1 MAASESELEP
11 FRPELHPE
19 QVVAG
24 DVQLQIAT
32 CGAGPPLLFL
42 HGVGRALRDVAPL
55 AQSFSFGRKLFAL
68 DHRGHGR
75 SSHQA
80 DYRVVDYV
88 RDAAELLRSRIA
100 QPTVIYGHSLGALT
114 AAAVAATVP
123 DLVAAVILEDP
134 PSAAFLDR
142 LEETPYHA
150 QFSAM
155 QRLAGRKGTVA
166 EIAKE
171 LAEVQLPAAGGGT
184 VRLGD
189 ARDATSVRFSA
200 RCLMDLDPAVWSP
213 LLDRQ
218 WLEGYDV
225 EGVFRGIRCP
235 ALLLCGDAAKG
246 GMLPAEDAD
255 RISAW
260 LPDGLRVDF
269 PGAGHL
275 LHWMETEKV
284 LRSTHG
290 FLQSF

>member
-1 MAASESELEP
+1 MAASEAELEP
-11 FRPELHPE
+11 FRPELRPE
-19 QVVAG
+19 PVVAG
-24 DVQLQIAT
+24 DVRLQIAS
-32 CGAGPPLLFL
+32 CGVGPPLLFL
-42 HGVGRALRDVAPL
+42 HGVGRCYRDVAPL
-55 AQSFSFGRKLFAL
+55 APALSFGRRLFAL
-68 DHRGHGR
+68 DHRGHGG

-80 DYRVVDYV
+80 DYRVKDYV
-88 RDAAELLRSRIA
+88 QDAVELLRSRIA
-100 QPTVIYGHSLGALT
+100 QPTILYGHSLGALV
-114 AAAVAATVP
+114 AAAAAAAVP

-155 QRLAGRKGTVA
+155 QRLAGKKGSVA

-171 LAEVQLPAAGGGT
+171 LADVPLPAPGGVT

-213 LLDRQ
+213 LLHRQ

-225 EGVFRGIRCP
+225 EGVFRGVLRP
-235 ALLLCGDAAKG
+235 TLLLCGDVAKG
-246 GMLPAEDAD
+246 GMLPAADAD
-255 RISAW
+255 RVAAW

-284 LRSTHG
+284 LRLVHG
-290 FLQSF
+290 FLQSL